1 MKAAL
6 EVTGLGYRYRSGF
19 ALEGV
24 DFSARSGCFTVLLG
38 PNGAGK
44 STLVNLMTRLY
55 SPGSGGVTIGGHS
68 LADQPGKALA
78 RLGVVFQQ
86 STLDLDLSA
95 ERNLAYA
102 AALHGLWGKVA
113 RSAVEEGLER
123 FGLTEARK
131 QSARSLSGGNR
142 RKLELARALAH
153 KPSVLI
159 CDEATVGL
167 DPPSRRALIAHLRA
181 LCRDQGLAVLW
192 TTHLMDE
199 VEADDPVIL
208 LKGGRVRAA
217 GLAADLVA
225 KSGADG
231 LEGAF
236 HALLATEASP

>member
-1 MKAAL
+1 MMAAL
-6 EVTGLGYRYRSGF
+6 DVSGLGYRYRSGF
-19 ALEGV
+19 ALDGV
-24 DFSARSGCFTVLLG
+24 EFTADSGCFTVLLG

-55 SPGSGGVTIGGHS
+55 SPGSGSVTIGGHD
-68 LADQPGKALA
+68 LADQPGKALSQ
-78 RLGVVFQQ
+78 LGVVFQQ

-102 AALHGLWGKVA
+102 GALHGLWGRTAKA
-113 RSAVEEGLER
+113 AVEEGLAR

-131 QSARSLSGGNR
+131 QAARSLSGGNR

-167 DPPSRRALIAHLRA
+167 DPPSRRALIAHLRT
-181 LCRDQGLAVLW
+181 LCRDEGLAVLW

-199 VEADDPVIL
+199 VEEADPVIL
-208 LKGGRVRAA
+208 LKGGKVLARGRAA
-217 GLAADLVA
+217 ELVA
-225 KSGADG
+225 QSGAG
-231 LEGAF
+231 SLEGAF
-236 HALLATEASP
+236 HALLAGGQGS